1 MMYLVMGSTLV
12 FACAMVRRSVY
23 LRLGGM
29 DSMYLLY
36 SEDLNFCW
44 RCWLSGYRVV
54 YAPSAIAY
62 HVGQHATRRV
72 PYHAIYFGRRNR
84 LLTVLANYSLPLALF
99 SATMLYTLYV
109 ASTIGALLLK
119 DPYEAR
125 VMYRL
130 LSSLPK
136 YIRYAIR
143 KRVFVSGLLRVG
155 DLELLKRE
163 LIIPKVVGIKLYL
176 GRLYRKQLRMP

>member
-1 MMYLVMGSTLV
+1 
-12 FACAMVRRSVY
+12 
-23 LRLGGM
+23 
-29 DSMYLLY
+29 
-36 SEDLNFCW
+36 
-44 RCWLSGYRVV
+44 
-54 YAPSAIAY
+54 
-62 HVGQHATRRV
+62 
-72 PYHAIYFGRRNR
+72 
-84 LLTVLANYSLPLALF
+84 
-99 SATMLYTLYV
+99 
-109 ASTIGALLLK
+109 LK

-143 KRVFVSGLLRVG
+143 KRVFVSGLRRVG